1 MTGLKSPKE
10 YLHDVLQKWGK
21 GGDLEDAPSKWTGVT
36 CADNGDITKL
46 GLQSQNLTGDAR
58 CYVLINNVVVTMYII
73 H

>member
-46 GLQSQNLTGDAR
+46 DFVDEELAGDAR
-58 CYVLINNVVVTMYII
+58 CHAMFII
-73 H
+73 Y

>member
-36 CADNGDITKL
+36 CADNGDITVL
-46 GLQSQNLTGDAR
+46 DLVSQRLTGDVRYHAMF
-58 CYVLINNVVVTMYII
+58 IMY
-73 H
+73 

>member
-46 GLQSQNLTGDAR
+46 DLGCDIIAGDFR
-58 CYVLINNVVVTMYII
+58 SVVQCLSCIDN
-73 H
+73 

>member
-21 GGDLEDAPSKWTGVT
+21 GGGLEDAPSKWTGVT

-46 GLQSQNLTGDAR
+46 ELDCKHLPGDVR
-58 CYVLINNVVVTMYII
+58 SVVQCLSCIDT
-73 H
+73 